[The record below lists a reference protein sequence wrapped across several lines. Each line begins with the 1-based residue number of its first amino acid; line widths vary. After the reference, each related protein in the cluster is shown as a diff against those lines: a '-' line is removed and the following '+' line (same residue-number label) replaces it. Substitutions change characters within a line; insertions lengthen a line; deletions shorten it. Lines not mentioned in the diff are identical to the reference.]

1 MWRLS
6 AGKRNV
12 VWSVQQGPS
21 EPRASDVNSQT
32 GEDFIVD
39 VGERHQ
45 WFHCSNEVQYL
56 TGSYCFQET
65 L

>member
-45 WFHCSNEVQYL
+45 WFHCSNEVQ
-56 TGSYCFQET
+56 
-65 L
+65 